1 MTSKGPIRLF
11 VAHTFAEHEDF
22 YKVIEYIE
30 SKDSFLY
37 VNSASLAKPAGTGP
51 DALQEELRKQIALA
65 EVIIVPVNIYK
76 SNPEL
81 IDYELR
87 VAQNFGTKVMGVR
100 PFGVDAE
107 LPKALR
113 DCCAEIVEWESRRMI
128 ATIKK
133 LARNEEIPAY
143 ETVEFTLE

>member
-1 MTSKGPIRLF
+1 MTSKAPIRLF

-22 YKVIEYIE
+22 YKVIEYVETKE
-30 SKDSFLY
+30 SFMY
-37 VNSASLAKPAGTGP
+37 VNTASVAKPAVSSQ
-51 DALQEELRKQIALA
+51 DALQDELCKQIALA

-81 IDYELR
+81 IDYQLR
-87 VAQNFGTKVMGVR
+87 VAGNFGTKVMGLR

-113 DCCAEIVEWESRRMI
+113 DCCAEVVEWESRRMI
-128 ATIKK
+128 AAIKK

-143 ETVEFTLE
+143 EVIEFTLE

>member
-11 VAHTFAEHEDF
+11 VAHTFTEHADF
-22 YKVIEYIE
+22 HKVIEYIE
-30 SKDSFLY
+30 SKESFLY
-37 VNSASLAKPAGTGP
+37 VNTASLARPQGAGP

-65 EVIIVPVNIYK
+65 EVVIVPVNIYK
-76 SNPEL
+76 SNPDL

-87 VAQNFGTKVMGVR
+87 VAQNFGTKVMGLR

-107 LPKALR
+107 LPKSLR
-113 DCCAEIVEWESRRMI
+113 DSCAEIVEWESRRMI
-128 ATIKK
+128 AAIKK

-143 ETVEFTLE
+143 ETIEFTLD